1 MNPRRQANRDLRHG
15 RSKDL
20 VERGGVEGVERA
32 LEAAEVGVERL
43 GAAAQRVLLG
53 GAGGDE
59 GRGRLPQLP
68 RRLGRGGRRRLEAAR
83 VAVA

>member
-1 MNPRRQANRDLRHG
+1 VEEEKARRG
-15 RSKDL
+15 EEDL
-20 VERGGVEGVERA
+20 VERGGIEGVELA
-32 LEAAEVGVERL
+32 LEAADVGVERH

-68 RRLGRGGRRRLEAAR
+68 RCLGRGGGRRRLEAAR
-83 VAVA
+83 IAVA

>member
-1 MNPRRQANRDLRHG
+1 VEEEKARRG
-15 RSKDL
+15 EEDL
-20 VERGGVEGVERA
+20 VERGRVEGVELA
-32 LEAAEVGVERL
+32 LEAADVGVERH

-59 GRGRLPQLP
+59 CRGRLPQLP
-68 RRLGRGGRRRLEAAR
+68 RCLGRGCRRRLEAAR